1 MIFRKRPKLI
11 YQHSTVRIVLSMGC
25 FLKHSTVSK
34 VTASSF
40 DSPPGSAVF
49 LLQNP
54 RHDAPPQQPGRRR
67 RSSSPLR
74 PRLLHAL
81 RQEAGLVQ
89 LGLQRELCQRRREE
103 QGVVVGLPHGHR
115 EEEGRGKERQGKGM
129 LCFYCKRPFLLSG
142 LCSFHTLKL

>member
-1 MIFRKRPKLI
+1 
-11 YQHSTVRIVLSMGC
+11 MGN

-34 VTASSF
+34 VIVSSF
-40 DSPPGSAVF
+40 VSPPGSAVF

-67 RSSSPLR
+67 RPSPPLR

-81 RQEAGLVQ
+81 REEAGLVQ

-103 QGVVVGLPHGHR
+103 QGVVVVGLAHGRR
-115 EEEGRGKERQGKGM
+115 EEEDRRGERQGEKG
-129 LCFYCKRPFLLSG
+129 LVWFG
-142 LCSFHTLKL
+142 